1 MSEKTTRDS
10 ILIIDDDSDLR
21 AMIDAMAGIYG
32 VRVLQAAD
40 CSTGIRILQREHRRI
55 KLIFLDYFLPG
66 MTLGQCAT
74 ALLAKA
80 GPIPVILLTAA
91 YNPAA
96 RAAELH
102 IDRWMAK
109 PLDMAQLTQF
119 LTATP

>member
-1 MSEKTTRDS
+1 MAGLKCIVHPASARKYVQRFPYRRLVFPMSEKTTRDS

-66 MTLGQCAT
+66 MTPGQCAT
-74 ALLAKA
+74 ALLAKP
-80 GPIPVILLTAA
+80 GP
-91 YNPAA
+91 
-96 RAAELH
+96 
-102 IDRWMAK
+102 
-109 PLDMAQLTQF
+109 
-119 LTATP
+119 